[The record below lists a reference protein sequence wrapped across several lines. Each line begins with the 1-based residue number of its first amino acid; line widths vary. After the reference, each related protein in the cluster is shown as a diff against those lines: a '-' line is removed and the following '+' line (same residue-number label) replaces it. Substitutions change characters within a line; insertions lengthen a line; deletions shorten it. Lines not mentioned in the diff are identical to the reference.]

1 MHAQMAQ
8 YLEDEGEEFI
18 DWVAFRTLS
27 NFPRL
32 LGFLNIHDAG
42 FFRIEL
48 EEICDDPEI
57 ARKLFIFE
65 ISFYVFLIY
74 VFQIFS

>member
-1 MHAQMAQ
+1 MVQ
-8 YLEDEGEEFI
+8 YLEDEGEEFMA
-18 DWVAFRTLS
+18 WVAFRTLPIS
-27 NFPRL
+27 L
-32 LGFLNIHDAG
+32 DYLSFLNIHDAG

-48 EEICDDPEI
+48 EEIYDDPGI